1 VSEVSEL
8 SAAPAAAPAAA
19 GGEVAAG
26 GLRQVVTDYV
36 TLTKPRVQLLLL
48 LTTVTTMYVAGDP
61 SIGLVALTVLGGYL
75 SAGGAGAVNHY
86 WDRDIDAAMKRTA
99 SRPVPSGRVAP
110 WAALT
115 FGLVL
120 QALSFL
126 LLATTV
132 NLLAA
137 FLALAGFVW
146 YTVIYTMWL
155 KRRTPQNIVIG
166 GAAGAV
172 PPLVGWAAVT
182 GGLDPVAPYLFAI
195 IFFWTPPHF
204 WALSLLM
211 KEEYAAVNVPMM
223 PVVHG
228 EAETRRQVLL
238 YAVLLMAL
246 TLLPAAFG
254 FFGLIYAI
262 AAAALGGAFIV
273 RAYDLYRQA
282 DRPSALRA
290 YLFSLLYL
298 ALLFGAM
305 VLDARV

>member
-1 VSEVSEL
+1 VRSTPEL
-8 SAAPAAAPAAA
+8 APAASAATPDEA
-19 GGEVAAG
+19 SLGGV
-26 GLRQVVTDYV
+26 RQVVADYV

-48 LTTVTTMYVAGDP
+48 LTTITTMYVAGDP
-61 SIGLVALTVLGGYL
+61 SLGLVLLTVVGGSL
-75 SAGGAGAVNHY
+75 SAGGAGAVNHF
-86 WDRDIDAAMKRTA
+86 WDRDIDAAMKRT
-99 SRPVPSGRVAP
+99 STRPVPAGRVSAR
-110 WAALT
+110 AALL
-115 FGLVL
+115 FGLLL

-137 FLALAGFVW
+137 SLAAAGFVW
-146 YTVIYTMWL
+146 YVVVYTMWL

-238 YAVLLMAL
+238 YAVLLLVL
-246 TLLPAAFG
+246 TLLPFIFG
-254 FFGLIYAI
+254 FFGVVYAI

-273 RAYDLYRQA
+273 RAYDLYRLA
-282 DRPSALRA
+282 DRASALRA

-305 VLDARV
+305 VLDARL